1 MANYHYKT
9 TTNKIIHKTVDTIA
23 MANSV
28 RMPLSLLSKA
38 SMYNFFRYV
47 RERNGLK
54 VVSYLFAP
62 ILSRM
67 IFDTIATITK
77 NKKRT

>member
-1 MANYHYKT
+1 MANHHYET
-9 TTNKIIHKTVDTIA
+9 TINKIIHKTVDTIA

-28 RMPLSLLSKA
+28 RMPTSFLSKA
-38 SMYNFFRYV
+38 SMYSFFRYV